1 MFQTKQAAVDLFQV
15 IERLTENNAK
25 LVASN
30 ADLVHEVE
38 ILRRKNEELAE
49 HIKKMHDIPTQFSS
63 GPLWMSEE
71 EEDARYQYEHGDINR
86 EMLQDTL
93 QELGLNPDITT
104 V

>member
-1 MFQTKQAAVDLFQV
+1 MFQTNWYKIVQ
-15 IERLTENNAK
+15 RLTESNAQ
-25 LVASN
+25 LVATH

-49 HIKKMHDIPTQFSS
+49 HIKRMNDVPTQFSS